1 VRRRERCLGPTGC
14 QQGSTRGGGGIELL
28 RTIWPAPTT
37 PNFLTSKAIAR
48 GVEENWRLIAAS
60 LADAVF
66 LLAVDIIDLDNGLI
80 VEAIEHGMVVL

>member
-1 VRRRERCLGPTGC
+1 MRRRERYLGPAQVVSKAPPGD
-14 QQGSTRGGGGIELL
+14 IELL
-28 RTIWPAPTT
+28 RTIWPAPIT
-37 PNFLTSKAIAR
+37 PSFLTSKAIAC

-80 VEAIEHGMVVL
+80 VEAIKHGVVML